1 MKKND
6 ALIEV
11 YADTLRK
18 TSGFTSNW
26 SSDKFNLEDIEPVSE
41 INPKRVTVINSDTV
55 STLLLYRKLFP
66 TDRICILNMA
76 SYKRPGGGVSNGAQA
91 QEECLFRCSN
101 LTDVISSEFYPIQ
114 EGEFIYSTDVTFI
127 KDANYADITPVLT
140 DVITMPAINLN
151 KQGYYDPIKK
161 EHVNVVDEPPKGYEK
176 YTKAKIKAIF
186 NTALHYEVDCL
197 ILGAWGCGV
206 FKNKPE
212 DISRMF
218 KEVILEYGF
227 QDKLK
232 SIIFPVIND
241 RNSRGDNYQI
251 FLNTLNP

>member
-1 MKKND
+1 MNQNN

-18 TSGFTSNW
+18 TSGLKNDW
-26 SSDKFNLEDIEPVSE
+26 SCEKFNIENIGPVSE
-41 INPKRVTVINSDTV
+41 INPKRVTVTNSDTV

-66 TDRICILNMA
+66 KDRICILNMA

-101 LTDVISSEFYPIQ
+101 LTTVISSEFYPIQ
-114 EGEFIYSTDVTFI
+114 EGEFIYSTNVSFI

-161 EHVNVVDEPPKGYEK
+161 EHVDIINEPPKGYEQ
-176 YTKAKIKAIF
+176 YTKAKMKAIF
-186 NTALHYEVDCL
+186 NVALAYEVDCL

-218 KEVILEYGF
+218 KEVILEYAY
-227 QDKLK
+227 QDKFK

-241 RNSRGDNYQI
+241 RNSRGNNYQI